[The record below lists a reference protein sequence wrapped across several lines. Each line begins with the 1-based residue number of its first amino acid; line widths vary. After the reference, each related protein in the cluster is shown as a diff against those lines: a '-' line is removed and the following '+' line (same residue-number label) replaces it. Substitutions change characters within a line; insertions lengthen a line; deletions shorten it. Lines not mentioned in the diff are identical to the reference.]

1 MLLPFFF
8 FFGHFS
14 DQKLEAIY
22 ALLEAFGNVSTPRNH
37 NASRF
42 TLLFSMDFD
51 SAGLLTGASVQVCV
65 LKLSLIIIFN
75 YSQWVD
81 LLTLTASKTYNV
93 KLLTA

>member
-1 MLLPFFF
+1 MLINFTSPFFF
-8 FFGHFS
+8 FCGHFS

-22 ALLEAFGNVSTPRNH
+22 SLLEAFGNVSTARNH

-65 LKLSLIIIFN
+65 SKLSLIFMFN
-75 YSQWVD
+75 Y
-81 LLTLTASKTYNV
+81 
-93 KLLTA
+93 